1 MPTPR
6 DQPLD
11 AHGLARSG
19 AVVKREYP
27 IARFARL
34 SDRLS
39 EPTGSATARIDF
51 HLLDGW
57 PAAELHVEA
66 SVVLICQRCLGPVC
80 RKLESATSLV
90 FAAEDTVD
98 LPADHEAIG
107 GDARK
112 LDLASLVEDELL
124 LSLPLI
130 AQHGPAE
137 ECKPPG
143 GAAKAN
149 PETPEMRRPFA
160 GLKDLLK
167 H

>member
-11 AHGLARSG
+11 AYGLARSG
-19 AVVKREYP
+19 AVVEREYP

-34 SDRLS
+34 SDRLA
-39 EPTGSATARIDF
+39 EPTGSAIARIDF
-51 HLLDGW
+51 RLLEEW
-57 PAAELHVEA
+57 PAAKLQVEA
-66 SVVLICQRCLGPVC
+66 SVVLICRRCMKPVR
-80 RKLESATSLV
+80 RKLESVTSLV
-90 FAAEDTVD
+90 FAPEDTPD

-107 GDARK
+107 GDPRK

-143 GAAKAN
+143 GAAKAK
-149 PETPEMRRPFA
+149 PQTPQMRRPFA